1 MVGKDELTTDEENQK
16 TLDFLIEELRSYG
29 TSLMNISVQG
39 TASPEGG
46 LSLNIEL
53 AKKRARKILSMVGS
67 HIRSASLTV
76 KEPLVYT
83 WDDVAD
89 SLVQRG
95 QASEAEEL
103 RKYAKSKDYAGIK
116 RMTTS
121 NPAIEEIMQNQ
132 RLMRSTY
139 TLRRNKIMEPKEA
152 VWAYY
157 NDNRYRPGG
166 EEYFS
171 NGDYYNLFTQITD
184 SVELRKLTHRAY
196 KENMSRKTAKFSAFA
211 AYLANRIA
219 IELLEQDSVNLSVL
233 EPFVDM
239 SSGVEVQRPVA
250 FESSYMYTVNF
261 KEVVAN
267 QALMYLKSRKLSHSA
282 HLANKLPDTQKFHD
296 LKMFIDLESLFFK
309 QNKTPEEEQR
319 ASNALNFV
327 MNQSPLNR
335 AILSVE
341 LAPELGLSYETLNPL
356 VDSLPDNLVK
366 KWYLKGVIAANDF
379 MNLIKEFGTEAA
391 VKMQTND
398 TPKFLAYFQHCFD
411 LDPSFYERFF
421 KTDGNITDEIR
432 KRYPYV
438 ESKKDLYREKF
449 NMMMVK
455 PAPQE
460 TASE

>member
-1 MVGKDELTTDEENQK
+1 MNK

-46 LSLNIEL
+46 MSLNIDL
-53 AKKRARKILSMVGS
+53 AKRRARKILSMIGS

-103 RKYAKSKDYAGIK
+103 RRYGKAKDYAGIK
-116 RMTTS
+116 RMMTS
-121 NPAIEEIMQNQ
+121 NPVIEQIMHNQ

-139 TLRRNKIMEPKEA
+139 TLRRNKIMEPQEA

-157 NDNRYRPGG
+157 NDKRYRPGG

-184 SVELRKLTHRAY
+184 SLELRKLTHRAY
-196 KENMSRKTAKFSAFA
+196 KENMVRKTAKYSAFA

-219 IELLEQDSVNLSVL
+219 IELLEQDSINLSIL

-261 KEVVAN
+261 KEIVAN
-267 QALMYLKSRKLSHSA
+267 QALMFLKSRKLGQSA
-282 HLANKLPDTQKFHD
+282 HLANKLPDSEKFHD
-296 LKMFIDLESLFFK
+296 LKMFIDLETLFFK

-319 ASNALNFV
+319 ATNALNFV
-327 MNQSPLNR
+327 MNASLLNK

-341 LAPELGLSYETLNPL
+341 LAPELGVSYESLNPL

-366 KWYLKGVIAANDF
+366 KWYLKGVIAANNPDIEQENDF
-379 MNLIKEFGTEAA
+379 MNLIKDFGAEAA

-398 TPKFLAYFQHCFD
+398 TPRFLAYFQHCFD

-421 KTDGNITDEIR
+421 KNDGNITDEIR
-432 KRYPYV
+432 KKYPYI

-449 NMMMVK
+449 NMMMAK
-455 PAPQE
+455 PAPKE
-460 TASE
+460 AASE

>member
-1 MVGKDELTTDEENQK
+1 
-16 TLDFLIEELRSYG
+16 
-29 TSLMNISVQG
+29 
-39 TASPEGG
+39 
-46 LSLNIEL
+46 
-53 AKKRARKILSMVGS
+53 
-67 HIRSASLTV
+67 
-76 KEPLVYT
+76 
-83 WDDVAD
+83 
-89 SLVQRG
+89 
-95 QASEAEEL
+95 
-103 RKYAKSKDYAGIK
+103 
-116 RMTTS
+116 
-121 NPAIEEIMQNQ
+121 
-132 RLMRSTY
+132 
-139 TLRRNKIMEPKEA
+139 
-152 VWAYY
+152 
-157 NDNRYRPGG
+157 
-166 EEYFS
+166 
-171 NGDYYNLFTQITD
+171 
-184 SVELRKLTHRAY
+184 
-196 KENMSRKTAKFSAFA
+196 
-211 AYLANRIA
+211 
-219 IELLEQDSVNLSVL
+219 
-233 EPFVDM
+233 
-239 SSGVEVQRPVA
+239 
-250 FESSYMYTVNF
+250 
-261 KEVVAN
+261 
-267 QALMYLKSRKLSHSA
+267 
-282 HLANKLPDTQKFHD
+282 
-296 LKMFIDLESLFFK
+296 MFIDLESLFFK

-366 KWYLKGVIAANDF
+366 KWYLKGVIAANNPDIEQENDF

-455 PAPQE
+455 PTPQE